1 MSTTTTTSTATT
13 TATDTV
19 RLPKPANLKELKP
32 SPVFDVSTA
41 TDERT
46 KTLGQLLQKGH
57 VTVAPLREPEL
68 ILHSHLPHVRRNL
81 CIRLDCAKCNRFKTP
96 ASRIRL
102 CSRCGDRT
110 ANEILRA

>member
-1 MSTTTTTSTATT
+1 MSTTTTTSTATK

-32 SPVFDVSTA
+32 LPVFDVSTA

-68 ILHSHLPHVRRNL
+68 ILHSHLPHVRPH
-81 CIRLDCAKCNRFKTP
+81 LDARMDGTK
-96 ASRIRL
+96 
-102 CSRCGDRT
+102 
-110 ANEILRA
+110 